1 MVLMSDFVT
10 APSEGTPQLMAGTA
24 AIRQAADQLTQ
35 GTGWCAVD
43 TERAS
48 GFRYH
53 NRVCLLQ
60 IRRAGA
66 GTMLIDVESDPQATT
81 DFIGRVLADTGWVVH
96 AASTDLPYLEQL
108 RLRPPQLFDT
118 ELAGRFLGFHRVNL
132 AAMVEHY
139 LGVRLRKNHGGEDW
153 SRRPI
158 PSEWLDY
165 AALDVEYL
173 LPLADAMRSELT
185 QQHPKDEWVAEECD
199 YLTRVYR
206 GYSPTPK
213 SWEDLKGVHG
223 LRTSKQ
229 LQVARWLWR
238 VREKLARA
246 SDTAV
251 SRLLP
256 DKALVALATELPT
269 TVPKVMRT
277 PGYPPRLRRKARYWA
292 NQVDKALRTAQDR
305 WPEPFPI
312 PTYRDTPPSRYTWS
326 RYYPESFP
334 KLTMVRE
341 ELARVA
347 AQVEIPVENMIQSS
361 DTNEIVWRSQE
372 LKEVT
377 DDMELLELLQ
387 RLQIRPWQQKLC
399 LPIFTSILL
408 P

>member
-1 MVLMSDFVT
+1 MALMSEFVT
-10 APSEGTPQLMAGTA
+10 APSEGTPQLIAGAA
-24 AIRQAADQLTQ
+24 AIRQAADRLAQ

-43 TERAS
+43 TERVS

-81 DFIGRVLADTGWVVH
+81 DFMGRVLADTGWVVH
-96 AASTDLPYLEQL
+96 AATSDLPYLEQL
-108 RLRPPQLFDT
+108 RLRPAQLFDT

-185 QQHPKDEWVAEECD
+185 QQSPKDEWVAEECD

-213 SWEDLKGVHG
+213 SWEDLKGVRR

-229 LQVARWLWR
+229 LQVARWLWQ
-238 VREKLARA
+238 VREKLAQA

-256 DKALVALATELPT
+256 DKTLVALATELPT
-269 TVPKVMRT
+269 TVPKVMKT
-277 PGYPPRLRRKARYWA
+277 TGYPPRLRRKARYWA
-292 NQVDKALRTAQDR
+292 NQVDKALRTSRER

-312 PTYRDTPPSRYTWS
+312 PTYRDKPPSRYTWS

-334 KLTMVRE
+334 ALTMVRE
-341 ELARVA
+341 ELAHVA
-347 AQVEIPVENMIQSS
+347 AQVGIPVENMIQSS
-361 DTNEIVWRSQE
+361 DTNEIVWRSRE

-377 DDMELLELLQ
+377 DATELLELLR
-387 RLQIRPWQQKLC
+387 RLQVRPWQQKLC

>member
-1 MVLMSDFVT
+1 MALMSEFIT
-10 APSEGTPQLMAGTA
+10 APSEGTPQLIAGAA
-24 AIRQAADQLTQ
+24 AIRQAADRLAQ

-43 TERAS
+43 TERTS

-81 DFIGRVLADTGWVVH
+81 DFMGRVLANTGWVVH
-96 AASTDLPYLEQL
+96 AATSDLPYLEQL
-108 RLRPPQLFDT
+108 QLRPAQLFDT

-185 QQHPKDEWVAEECD
+185 QQSPKDEWVAEECD
-199 YLTRVYR
+199 YLIRVYR

-213 SWEDLKGVHG
+213 SWEDLKGVRR
-223 LRTSKQ
+223 LQTSKQ
-229 LQVARWLWR
+229 LQVARWLWQ
-238 VREKLARA
+238 VREKLAQA

-256 DKALVALATELPT
+256 DKTLVALATELPT
-269 TVPKVMRT
+269 TVPKVINT
-277 PGYPPRLRRKARYWA
+277 TGYPPRLRRKARYWA
-292 NQVDKALRTAQDR
+292 NQVDKALRTSRER

-312 PTYRDTPPSRYTWS
+312 PTHRDKPPSRYTWS
-326 RYYPESFP
+326 RYYSESFP
-334 KLTMVRE
+334 ALTLVRE
-341 ELARVA
+341 ELTRVA
-347 AQVEIPVENMIQSS
+347 AQVNIPMENMIQSS

-377 DDMELLELLQ
+377 DATELLELLR

>member
-10 APSEGTPQLMAGTA
+10 APSEGTPQLMAGAA
-24 AIRQAADQLTQ
+24 AIRQAADQLAQ

-139 LGVRLRKNHGGEDW
+139 LGARLRKNHGGEDW

-341 ELARVA
+341 ELAHVA
-347 AQVEIPVENMIQSS
+347 TQVEIPVENMIQSS

-377 DDMELLELLQ
+377 DDTELLALLQ

>member
-10 APSEGTPQLMAGTA
+10 APSEGTPQLMAGAA
-24 AIRQAADQLTQ
+24 AIRQATDQLTQ

-377 DDMELLELLQ
+377 DDTELLELLQ

>member
-10 APSEGTPQLMAGTA
+10 APSEGTPQLMAGAA
-24 AIRQAADQLTQ
+24 AIRQATDQLTQ

-199 YLTRVYR
+199 YLTMVYR

-377 DDMELLELLQ
+377 DDTELLELLQ

>member
-1 MVLMSDFVT
+1 
-10 APSEGTPQLMAGTA
+10 MAGAA
-24 AIRQAADQLTQ
+24 AIRQAADRLAQ

-185 QQHPKDEWVAEECD
+185 QQHPKDEWVTEECD

-312 PTYRDTPPSRYTWS
+312 PTYRNTPPSRYTWS

-361 DTNEIVWRSQE
+361 DTHEIVWRSQE

-377 DDMELLELLQ
+377 DDTELLELLQ

-408 P
+408 S

>member
-10 APSEGTPQLMAGTA
+10 APSEGTPQLMAGAA
-24 AIRQAADQLTQ
+24 AIRQAADRLAQ

-48 GFRYH
+48 GFRYP

-60 IRRAGA
+60 IRRTGA

-158 PSEWLDY
+158 PSGWLDY

-173 LPLADAMRSELT
+173 LPLADAMRSELM
-185 QQHPKDEWVAEECD
+185 QQHPKDTWVAEECD

-206 GYSPTPK
+206 GYSPAPK

-292 NQVDKALRTAQDR
+292 NQVDKALRTVQDR

-377 DDMELLELLQ
+377 DDTELLELLQ

>member
-10 APSEGTPQLMAGTA
+10 APSEGTPQLMAGDAT
-24 AIRQAADQLTQ
+24 IRQAADRLAQ

-60 IRRAGA
+60 IRRTGA

-185 QQHPKDEWVAEECD
+185 QQHPKDEWVTEECD

-312 PTYRDTPPSRYTWS
+312 PTYRNTPPSRYTWS

-377 DDMELLELLQ
+377 DDTKLLELLQ

-408 P
+408 S

>member
-10 APSEGTPQLMAGTA
+10 APSEGTPQLMAGAA
-24 AIRQAADQLTQ
+24 AIRQAADRLAQ

-60 IRRAGA
+60 IRRTGA

-158 PSEWLDY
+158 PSGWLDY

-185 QQHPKDEWVAEECD
+185 QQHPKDEWVTEECD

-269 TVPKVMRT
+269 TVPKVMMT

-305 WPEPFPI
+305 WPEPFLI

-377 DDMELLELLQ
+377 DDTELLALLQ

>member
-10 APSEGTPQLMAGTA
+10 APSEGTPQLMAGAA
-24 AIRQAADQLTQ
+24 AIRQAADRLAQ

-185 QQHPKDEWVAEECD
+185 QQHPKDEWVTEECD

-312 PTYRDTPPSRYTWS
+312 PTYRNTPPSRYTWS

-361 DTNEIVWRSQE
+361 DTHEIVWRSQE

-377 DDMELLELLQ
+377 DDTELLELLQ

-408 P
+408 S

>member
-1 MVLMSDFVT
+1 M
-10 APSEGTPQLMAGTA
+10 
-24 AIRQAADQLTQ
+24 
-35 GTGWCAVD
+35 
-43 TERAS
+43 
-48 GFRYH
+48 
-53 NRVCLLQ
+53 
-60 IRRAGA
+60 
-66 GTMLIDVESDPQATT
+66 ESDPQATT

-158 PSEWLDY
+158 PSGWLDY

-185 QQHPKDEWVAEECD
+185 QQHPKDEWVTEECD

-377 DDMELLELLQ
+377 DNTELLALLQ

>member
-1 MVLMSDFVT
+1 MALMSEFVT
-10 APSEGTPQLMAGTA
+10 APSEGTPQLIAGAA
-24 AIRQAADQLTQ
+24 AIRQAADRLAQ

-43 TERAS
+43 TERVS

-81 DFIGRVLADTGWVVH
+81 DFMGRVLADTGWVVH
-96 AASTDLPYLEQL
+96 AATSDLPYLEQL
-108 RLRPPQLFDT
+108 WLRPAQLFDT

-213 SWEDLKGVHG
+213 SWEDLKGVRR

-229 LQVARWLWR
+229 LQVARWLWQ
-238 VREKLARA
+238 VREKLAQA

-256 DKALVALATELPT
+256 DKTLVALATELPT
-269 TVPKVMRT
+269 TVPKVMKT
-277 PGYPPRLRRKARYWA
+277 TGYPPRLRRKARYWA
-292 NQVDKALRTAQDR
+292 NQVDKALRTSRER

-312 PTYRDTPPSRYTWS
+312 PTYRDKPPSRYTWS

-334 KLTMVRE
+334 ALTMVRE
-341 ELARVA
+341 ELVHVA
-347 AQVEIPVENMIQSS
+347 AQVGIPVENMIQSS
-361 DTNEIVWRSQE
+361 DTNEIVWRSRE

-377 DDMELLELLQ
+377 DATELLELLR
-387 RLQIRPWQQKLC
+387 RLQVRPWQQKLC

>member
-1 MVLMSDFVT
+1 
-10 APSEGTPQLMAGTA
+10 MAGAA
-24 AIRQAADQLTQ
+24 AIRRAADRLAQ

-60 IRRAGA
+60 IRRTGA

-158 PSEWLDY
+158 PSGWLDY

-206 GYSPTPK
+206 GYSPAPK

-377 DDMELLELLQ
+377 DDTELLELLQ

>member
-10 APSEGTPQLMAGTA
+10 APSEGTPQLMAGAA
-24 AIRQAADQLTQ
+24 AIRQAADRLAQ

-173 LPLADAMRSELT
+173 LPLADAMRSELM
-185 QQHPKDEWVAEECD
+185 QQHPKDTWVAEECD

-377 DDMELLELLQ
+377 DNTELLTLLQ

>member
-24 AIRQAADQLTQ
+24 AIKQAADRLAQ

-246 SDTAV
+246 SDMAV

-347 AQVEIPVENMIQSS
+347 TQVEIPVENMIQSS

-377 DDMELLELLQ
+377 GDTELLELLQ

>member
-10 APSEGTPQLMAGTA
+10 APSEGTPQLMAGAA
-24 AIRQAADQLTQ
+24 AIRQAADRLAQ

-60 IRRAGA
+60 IRRTGA

-185 QQHPKDEWVAEECD
+185 QQHPKDEWVTEECD

-377 DDMELLELLQ
+377 DDTELLALLQ

>member
-10 APSEGTPQLMAGTA
+10 APSEGMPQLMAGAA
-24 AIRQAADQLTQ
+24 AIRQAADRLAQ

-60 IRRAGA
+60 IRRTGA

-158 PSEWLDY
+158 PSGWLDY

-173 LPLADAMRSELT
+173 LPLADAMRSELM
-185 QQHPKDEWVAEECD
+185 QQHPKDTWVAEECD

-206 GYSPTPK
+206 GYSPAPK

-377 DDMELLELLQ
+377 DDTELLALLQ

>member
-10 APSEGTPQLMAGTA
+10 APSEGTPQLMAGAA
-24 AIRQAADQLTQ
+24 AIRRAADRLAQ

-60 IRRAGA
+60 IRRTGA

-158 PSEWLDY
+158 PSGWLDY

-173 LPLADAMRSELT
+173 LPLADAMRSELM
-185 QQHPKDEWVAEECD
+185 QQHPKDTWVAEECD

-206 GYSPTPK
+206 GYSPAPK

-377 DDMELLELLQ
+377 DDTELLELLQ
-387 RLQIRPWQQKLC
+387 RLQIRTWQQKLC

>member
-10 APSEGTPQLMAGTA
+10 APSEGTPQLMAGAA
-24 AIRQAADQLTQ
+24 AIRQAADQLAQ

-185 QQHPKDEWVAEECD
+185 QQHPKDEWVTEECD

-213 SWEDLKGVHG
+213 SWGDLKGVHG

-377 DDMELLELLQ
+377 DDTELLELLQ

>member
-10 APSEGTPQLMAGTA
+10 APSEGTPQLMAGAA
-24 AIRQAADQLTQ
+24 AIRQAADRLAQ

-60 IRRAGA
+60 IRRTGA

-185 QQHPKDEWVAEECD
+185 QQHPKDEWVTEECD

-229 LQVARWLWR
+229 LQVARCLWR

-269 TVPKVMRT
+269 TVPKVMMT

-377 DDMELLELLQ
+377 DDTELLELLQ

>member
-10 APSEGTPQLMAGTA
+10 APSEGTPQLMAGAA
-24 AIRQAADQLTQ
+24 AIRQATDQLTQ

-81 DFIGRVLADTGWVVH
+81 DFMGRVLADTGWVVH
-96 AASTDLPYLEQL
+96 AATSDLPYLEQL
-108 RLRPPQLFDT
+108 RLRPAQLFDT

-199 YLTRVYR
+199 YLTRV
-206 GYSPTPK
+206 
-213 SWEDLKGVHG
+213 
-223 LRTSKQ
+223 
-229 LQVARWLWR
+229 
-238 VREKLARA
+238 
-246 SDTAV
+246 
-251 SRLLP
+251 
-256 DKALVALATELPT
+256 
-269 TVPKVMRT
+269 
-277 PGYPPRLRRKARYWA
+277 
-292 NQVDKALRTAQDR
+292 
-305 WPEPFPI
+305 
-312 PTYRDTPPSRYTWS
+312 
-326 RYYPESFP
+326 
-334 KLTMVRE
+334 
-341 ELARVA
+341 
-347 AQVEIPVENMIQSS
+347 
-361 DTNEIVWRSQE
+361 
-372 LKEVT
+372 
-377 DDMELLELLQ
+377 
-387 RLQIRPWQQKLC
+387 
-399 LPIFTSILL
+399 
-408 P
+408 

>member
-10 APSEGTPQLMAGTA
+10 APSEGTPQLMAGAA
-24 AIRQAADQLTQ
+24 AIRQAADRLAQ

-158 PSEWLDY
+158 PSGWLNY

-377 DDMELLELLQ
+377 DDTELLELLQ

>member
-10 APSEGTPQLMAGTA
+10 APSEGTPQLMAGAA
-24 AIRQAADQLTQ
+24 AIRQAADQLAQ

-372 LKEVT
+372 LKEAT
-377 DDMELLELLQ
+377 DDTVLLELLQ

-399 LPIFTSILL
+399 LPIITSILL

>member
-24 AIRQAADQLTQ
+24 AIRQAADQLAQ

-60 IRRAGA
+60 IRRAGT

-185 QQHPKDEWVAEECD
+185 QQHPKDEWVTEECD

-213 SWEDLKGVHG
+213 SWEDLKGVHR

-377 DDMELLELLQ
+377 DDTELLELLQ

>member
-1 MVLMSDFVT
+1 M
-10 APSEGTPQLMAGTA
+10 
-24 AIRQAADQLTQ
+24 R
-35 GTGWCAVD
+35 
-43 TERAS
+43 
-48 GFRYH
+48 
-53 NRVCLLQ
+53 
-60 IRRAGA
+60 
-66 GTMLIDVESDPQATT
+66 
-81 DFIGRVLADTGWVVH
+81 
-96 AASTDLPYLEQL
+96 
-108 RLRPPQLFDT
+108 RLRT
-118 ELAGRFLGFHRVNL
+118 G
-132 AAMVEHY
+132 
-139 LGVRLRKNHGGEDW
+139 
-153 SRRPI
+153 
-158 PSEWLDY
+158 
-165 AALDVEYL
+165 
-173 LPLADAMRSELT
+173 
-185 QQHPKDEWVAEECD
+185 
-199 YLTRVYR
+199 
-206 GYSPTPK
+206 
-213 SWEDLKGVHG
+213 
-223 LRTSKQ
+223 KQ
-229 LQVARWLWR
+229 LQVARWLWQ

-377 DDMELLELLQ
+377 DDTELLELLQ

>member
-1 MVLMSDFVT
+1 
-10 APSEGTPQLMAGTA
+10 MAGAA
-24 AIRQAADQLTQ
+24 AIRQATDQLTQ

-377 DDMELLELLQ
+377 DDTELLELLQ

>member
-10 APSEGTPQLMAGTA
+10 APSEGTPQLMAGAA
-24 AIRQAADQLTQ
+24 AIRQAADRLAQ

-326 RYYPESFP
+326 RYYPESFA

-377 DDMELLELLQ
+377 DDTELLELLQ

-408 P
+408 S

>member
-10 APSEGTPQLMAGTA
+10 APSEGTPQLMAGAA
-24 AIRQAADQLTQ
+24 AIRQAADRLAQ

-60 IRRAGA
+60 IRRTGA

-158 PSEWLDY
+158 PSGWLDY

-173 LPLADAMRSELT
+173 LPLADAMRSELM
-185 QQHPKDEWVAEECD
+185 QQHPKDTWVAEECD

-206 GYSPTPK
+206 GYSPAPK

-341 ELARVA
+341 ELARIA

-377 DDMELLELLQ
+377 DDTELLELLQ

>member
-1 MVLMSDFVT
+1 
-10 APSEGTPQLMAGTA
+10 MAGAA
-24 AIRQAADQLTQ
+24 AIRQAADRLAQ

-60 IRRAGA
+60 IRRTGA

-158 PSEWLDY
+158 PSGWLDY

-185 QQHPKDEWVAEECD
+185 QQHPKDEWVTEECD

-269 TVPKVMRT
+269 TVPKVMMT

-305 WPEPFPI
+305 WPEPFLI

-377 DDMELLELLQ
+377 DDTELLELLQ

>member
-1 MVLMSDFVT
+1 
-10 APSEGTPQLMAGTA
+10 MAGAA
-24 AIRQAADQLTQ
+24 AIRQAADRLAQ

-213 SWEDLKGVHG
+213 SWEDLRGVHG

-361 DTNEIVWRSQE
+361 DANEIVWRSQE

-377 DDMELLELLQ
+377 DDTELLELLQ

>member
-10 APSEGTPQLMAGTA
+10 EPSEGTPQLMAGAA
-24 AIRQAADQLTQ
+24 AIRQAADRLAQ

-60 IRRAGA
+60 IRRTGA

-81 DFIGRVLADTGWVVH
+81 DFIGGVLADTGWVVH

-108 RLRPPQLFDT
+108 RLQPPQLFDT

-185 QQHPKDEWVAEECD
+185 QQHPKDEWVTEECD

-377 DDMELLELLQ
+377 DDTELLELLQ

>member
-185 QQHPKDEWVAEECD
+185 QQHPKDEWVTEECD

-377 DDMELLELLQ
+377 DDTELLELLQ

>member
-10 APSEGTPQLMAGTA
+10 APSEGTPQLMAGAA
-24 AIRQAADQLTQ
+24 AIRQAADRLAQ
-35 GTGWCAVD
+35 GTGWCAID

-60 IRRAGA
+60 IRRTGA

-185 QQHPKDEWVAEECD
+185 QQHPKDEWVTEECD

-377 DDMELLELLQ
+377 DDTELLELLQ
-387 RLQIRPWQQKLC
+387 RLQIRLWQQKLC

>member
-35 GTGWCAVD
+35 GMGWCAVD

-66 GTMLIDVESDPQATT
+66 GTMLVDVESDPQATT

-334 KLTMVRE
+334 KLTIVRE

-377 DDMELLELLQ
+377 DDTELLELLQ

>member
-10 APSEGTPQLMAGTA
+10 APSEGTPQLMAGAA
-24 AIRQAADQLTQ
+24 AIRQAADRLAQ

-60 IRRAGA
+60 IRRTGA

-158 PSEWLDY
+158 PSGWLNY

-206 GYSPTPK
+206 GYSPAPK

-341 ELARVA
+341 KLARVA

-377 DDMELLELLQ
+377 DDTELLELLQ

>member
-10 APSEGTPQLMAGTA
+10 APSEGTPQLMAGAA
-24 AIRQAADQLTQ
+24 AIRQAADRLAQ

-43 TERAS
+43 TERVS

-206 GYSPTPK
+206 DYSPTPK

-377 DDMELLELLQ
+377 DDTELLELLQ

>member
-1 MVLMSDFVT
+1 
-10 APSEGTPQLMAGTA
+10 
-24 AIRQAADQLTQ
+24 
-35 GTGWCAVD
+35 
-43 TERAS
+43 
-48 GFRYH
+48 
-53 NRVCLLQ
+53 
-60 IRRAGA
+60 
-66 GTMLIDVESDPQATT
+66 MLIDVESDPQATT

-158 PSEWLDY
+158 PSGWLDY

-173 LPLADAMRSELT
+173 LPLADAMRSELM
-185 QQHPKDEWVAEECD
+185 QQHPKDTWVAEECD

-206 GYSPTPK
+206 GYSPAPK

-377 DDMELLELLQ
+377 DDTELLELLQ

>member
-10 APSEGTPQLMAGTA
+10 APSEGTPQLMAGAA
-24 AIRQAADQLTQ
+24 AIRQAADQLAQ

-377 DDMELLELLQ
+377 DDTELLELLQ
-387 RLQIRPWQQKLC
+387 RLQIRLWQQKLC

>member
-60 IRRAGA
+60 IRRTGA

-81 DFIGRVLADTGWVVH
+81 NFIGRVLADTGWVVH

-377 DDMELLELLQ
+377 DDTELLELLQ